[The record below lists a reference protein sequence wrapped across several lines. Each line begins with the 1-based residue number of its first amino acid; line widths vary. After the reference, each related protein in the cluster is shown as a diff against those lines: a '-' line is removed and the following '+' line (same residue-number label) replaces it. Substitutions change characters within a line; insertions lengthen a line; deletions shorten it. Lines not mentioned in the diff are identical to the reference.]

1 MRIAGRAA
9 AHRRE
14 NGTIEDVRRTFTPQS
29 VDETTY
35 YKLLTSTVVPR
46 PIAWVSTISADG
58 VPNLAPYSFF
68 TVASSVPPVVQ
79 FTSIGRKDSL
89 RNIEATGEFVINL
102 ATEALFEEV
111 NATSANYESSISE
124 FSAVGL
130 AEEPSE
136 TVRPPR
142 VAQSPVSIEATLNRV
157 VEVGNAFVVMGDVTM
172 ITVRDGHLA
181 DDGLPAFDALAP
193 LSRLGRNEWGLPPA
207 VRTIDRPTTP
217 R

>member
-1 MRIAGRAA
+1 M
-9 AHRRE
+9 
-14 NGTIEDVRRTFTPQS
+14 DVRRTFTPQT

-130 AEEPSE
+130 AAEPSE
-136 TVRPPR
+136 TVRPP
-142 VAQSPVSIEATLNRV
+142 AT
-157 VEVGNAFVVMGDVTM
+157 TSS
-172 ITVRDGHLA
+172 T
-181 DDGLPAFDALAP
+181 
-193 LSRLGRNEWGLPPA
+193 
-207 VRTIDRPTTP
+207 
-217 R
+217 